1 SWRTARRYS
10 RRVPSTSPASCMSW
24 IRRFFSS
31 DIVIPFRAW
40 GPKISSHN
48 GRKSQGITPD
58 SFDGQIPSILRNHP
72 ARSPHPAAKPLRP
85 IGARQ
90 QLGLT
95 LPEPLTGLAAMA
107 FGARPVPAAVVVPE
121 RLIAVVEPSPQLW
134 RAAGGDVR
142 KCPLL
147 RGHHPVA
154 VLGRV
159 LRTEPA
165 DNVRQLDVRLGWV
178 NARINHGWASF
189 PRRGRRW
196 SGTAACEAG
205 PAAARSGGCR
215 SPWSAGSNGRARSG

>member
-85 IGARQ
+85 IGFESGRGQPLSGTQGKRLATFALVTRV
-90 QLGLT
+90 G
-95 LPEPLTGLAAMA
+95 PEPRPARSTTG
-107 FGARPVPAAVVVPE
+107 
-121 RLIAVVEPSPQLW
+121 EPG
-134 RAAGGDVR
+134 RAADR
-142 KCPLL
+142 QAFASLSYPAN
-147 RGHHPVA
+147 RQ
-154 VLGRV
+154 V
-159 LRTEPA
+159 LRNPHVGRPGFLVSTSIRPRTA
-165 DNVRQLDVRLGWV
+165 V
-178 NARINHGWASF
+178 
-189 PRRGRRW
+189 RRGRR
-196 SGTAACEAG
+196 AG
-205 PAAARSGGCR
+205 LGLTPNCQR
-215 SPWSAGSNGRARSG
+215 